1 MEKELSPKNI
11 ADQDDALRTI
21 LARVIDR
28 YRPLEV
34 WLFGSRFRGDFEDM
48 SDWDI
53 LVLVE
58 DDADDTAF
66 DPYVA
71 WETSRDCGIPVDIV
85 VDTWSDFYGS
95 VGVANSLAREIQ
107 NERRILFKR

>member
-1 MEKELSPKNI
+1 MNTKLSPEDT
-11 ADQDDALRTI
+11 ADQDNSLRTI

-28 YRPLEV
+28 YHPLEV
-34 WLFGSRFRGDFEDM
+34 WLFGSRFRGDFEAL

-58 DDADDTAF
+58 DQADDTVF